1 MRASKRSHCPISLT
15 LEVIGDRWSLLVLRD
30 LVLRGKKRYGEL
42 ADSSEGISTNILAE
56 RLSRLEHSGLIA
68 RTTDAKTKQVSYAP
82 TKKGMDL
89 VPVLRELGRWG
100 LKHDPYARRSSD
112 FFDTGIVRK

>member
-1 MRASKRSHCPISLT
+1 MRAQQRSHCPISLT

-30 LVLRGKKRYGEL
+30 LILKGKKRYSEL
-42 ADSSEGISTNILAE
+42 ADSGEGISTNILAE
-56 RLSRLEHSGLIA
+56 RLNRLERSGLIS
-68 RTTDAKTKQVSYAP
+68 RTVGAKTKQVLYAP

-100 LKHDPYARRSSD
+100 LKHDPHARRSSD
-112 FFDTGIVRK
+112 FFDKKQTHA